1 MRKILWLS
9 LMGLSAWSFAND
21 RSFIVGD
28 DDRKNP
34 PVSITAPTTI
44 DTAPTTAN
52 TERIIISS
60 GDRQTTLPINT
71 PTISDDELHQSIQRL
86 LSTEP
91 FIQTPAPIETF
102 TQRPVS
108 RYANSPEP
116 DFIESPDKRIV
127 YYNEWEY
134 GRLDNEF
141 DDKVSKVA
149 RLFSND
155 YNAILFIAYDIKD
168 EQYKSPQV
176 GLQLSG
182 GMSNGNWH
190 NFLCTE
196 NCLNIDLNVD
206 GKKYPNIKMGYGG
219 AKTLLA
225 KQPKT
230 FLNYIKTGETIKIR
244 VPSISGGYLVYV
256 FEPNEILDLS
266 QLKQLE

>member
-1 MRKILWLS
+1 MNKNWLLILGLVSS
-9 LMGLSAWSFAND
+9 LSFAND
-21 RSFIVGD
+21 DID
-28 DDRKNP
+28 KKDEI
-34 PVSITAPTTI
+34 ITP
-44 DTAPTTAN
+44 
-52 TERIIISS
+52 
-60 GDRQTTLPINT
+60 
-71 PTISDDELHQSIQRL
+71 
-86 LSTEP
+86 
-91 FIQTPAPIETF
+91 
-102 TQRPVS
+102 
-108 RYANSPEP
+108 SPEG
-116 DFIESPDKRIV
+116 RIFLANGGRTV
-127 YYNEWEY
+127 ELTYKIPSFDDSELNEAINRLTKAVNEPVLDTQWEY

-182 GMSNGNWH
+182 GISNGNWH

-206 GKKYPNIKMGYGG
+206 GKKYPNIKMDYGG

-230 FLNYIKTGETIKIR
+230 FLNYIKTGETIKVR
-244 VPSISGGYLVYV
+244 VPSISGSYLVYV